1 MPGFYTGAGDSGY
14 TGTISSRKV
23 RKNDALMEAIGSTDE
38 LNSAIGVAV
47 SELTDPHLTEML
59 KVLQNKLF
67 IIGAEL
73 ASAGADA
80 SKPKKEMTKGDIKE
94 LEEGIEELA
103 AQLPKLTKFVL
114 PGGCEGAAH
123 LHMARAIARRAERA
137 LVELDSASKISPV
150 LLSFMNRVSSF
161 LFVCALYIN
170 KKEGVDELNP
180 TY

>member
-1 MPGFYTGAGDSGY
+1 MPKFYTGAGDSGY
-14 TGTISSRKV
+14 TGTINSSKV
-23 RKNDALMEAIGSTDE
+23 RKSDALMSAIGTVDE
-38 LNSAIGVAV
+38 LNSAIGVAIA
-47 SELTDPHLTEML
+47 ELTDSHVAEML

-73 ASAGADA
+73 ASLGA
-80 SKPKKEMTKGDIKE
+80 SKDAAIKKIDKKSVKE
-94 LEEGIEELA
+94 LEDGIEELGST
-103 AQLPKLTKFVL
+103 LPKLTKFVL

-137 LVELDSASKISPV
+137 VVGLDSAQKMNPE

-161 LFVCALYIN
+161 LFVAALYVN
-170 KKEGVDELNP
+170 KKEGIEEYNP